1 MLHKCTHRDYSYHQ
15 SVDEFPWECS
25 LNAGAS
31 GWQHQWTW
39 EYDLVT
45 KSYCSVLKHLME
57 VGRGL
62 FSSWIQTP
70 DIWVL
75 VWRGLDH
82 VPICPLPDF
91 FRAYNSPI
99 PHLPF
104 PIKQDQWS
112 YSPFKNILRSM
123 GRNILCEEVVLY
135 WSHSTRVSWG
145 NGHSPDGDKEGSWS
159 GATQSWKFNYNLQKW
174 KHLLPH
180 SLQHQS
186 LFTTWKCLHLLS
198 HIGF

>member
-1 MLHKCTHRDYSYHQ
+1 M
-15 SVDEFPWECS
+15 
-25 LNAGAS
+25 
-31 GWQHQWTW
+31 
-39 EYDLVT
+39 
-45 KSYCSVLKHLME
+45 
-57 VGRGL
+57 
-62 FSSWIQTP
+62 
-70 DIWVL
+70 
-75 VWRGLDH
+75 WRGLDH

-91 FRAYNSPI
+91 FCAYNSPI

-123 GRNILCEEVVLY
+123 GRNILCEEVGLY

-145 NGHSPDGDKEGSWS
+145 NGHSPDGDKKGSWS

-186 LFTTWKCLHLLS
+186 LFTTWKCIHLLS
-198 HIGF
+198 HIGFWVLYRALLRPLVLLKILWVTVTMKLNPIEMMQDGSSLIEFWPQDTTYTFRLLCV